1 MRMLSDRLR
10 AASNVP
16 GAAHGRR
23 DPALDGSDRP
33 AEGRCGLFV
42 GPSFEVAEDHR
53 SAEAFWE
60 TLDFFVQDRAEV
72 VEIVMAA
79 FGIRDGSQSFMTSLT
94 SRGGACAECGLVG
107 NAMEPRSER
116 LFHPEPACFFHKDKE
131 RGLKRILR
139 IVLIDENVPA
149 DSQDHRPVP
158 LDERGERQFRGLA
171 AIGHESFEKLAV
183 RQIMNCADVEECSQL
198 TTRCSEL
205 ASRHDSVSA
214 SLLNAPVRHNLTSAA
229 DGSENPKRIE
239 KFVVPGARRDE
250 RSVENTSPKWKRGI

>member
-1 MRMLSDRLR
+1 
-10 AASNVP
+10 
-16 GAAHGRR
+16 
-23 DPALDGSDRP
+23 
-33 AEGRCGLFV
+33 
-42 GPSFEVAEDHR
+42 
-53 SAEAFWE
+53 
-60 TLDFFVQDRAEV
+60 
-72 VEIVMAA
+72 
-79 FGIRDGSQSFMTSLT
+79 
-94 SRGGACAECGLVG
+94 
-107 NAMEPRSER
+107 MEPRSER

-239 KFVVPGARRDE
+239 KFVVPGARRRRE
-250 RSVENTSPKWKRGI
+250 KRRKYESEVEARDLSNDPSLARRAGADTLRRPL